1 MTKSSYLVFLFSAE
15 LDKRRMYII
24 QRRRGKTRR
33 GRRFLLGL
41 RRRTRALLRG
51 GARGRTSTSGRR
63 RTGGRQ
69 STATRHVGQWG
80 LHGRSMR
87 IDPVRHYGTVGSRKG
102 SSGTRT
108 STRRSCRWTIGS
120 RRVAIGS
127 IYTVGRG
134 LGGLSLRLRSTRM
147 TPETRTFEQVLFLT
161 RGVLCA
167 NLLAVDTLDRET
179 LYSRRW

>member
-15 LDKRRMYII
+15 LDKRRMHII
-24 QRRRGKTRR
+24 QRRRWKTRR

-41 RRRTRALLRG
+41 RRRTRALLRS
-51 GARGRTSTSGRR
+51 GARGRTSTSGWG

-69 STATRHVGQWG
+69 SPATRHVGQWG
-80 LHGRSMR
+80 LHRCRMR
-87 IDPVRHYGTVGSRKG
+87 IDPVRHYGTVGGRKG
-102 SSGTRT
+102 SSRTRT
-108 STRRSCRWTIGS
+108 STRRSCRWSIGG

-134 LGGLSLRLRSTRM
+134 LGGLSLRLTSTRM

-167 NLLAVDTLDRET
+167 DLLAVDTLDRET